1 MKNKTKVIS
10 IVIFISV
17 FSFMFLNA
25 QWIKTYGGSG
35 DDHALKLQQTS
46 DGGYIVAGQTC
57 SLEGSEL
64 DLRILKLDPNGT
76 IEWENTYTKFDSNNI
91 LSIQQTNN
99 GAYIV
104 AGHSIP
110 THPSQLTCFW
120 ILNLD
125 QGGNIDLQG
134 SFRWY
139 FESFIRS
146 IQQTGDGGYVLAG
159 HTRSFD
165 PGGEGCWVLKLSSS
179 GDIEWQRAYGGSSND
194 RAFFIQQTGDE
205 GYVLAGYTRSFGAGG
220 EDIWILKLSSSGDIE
235 WQRAYGGSSSD
246 RASFIQQTGDGG
258 YVLAGY
264 TRSFGAGEEDV
275 WILKLS
281 SSGDVEWQR
290 TYGGINEDNA
300 FSIYQT
306 AEGGYVVGSNT
317 RSFGAGEGD
326 IWVLKLSFSGDIEWQ
341 KTYGANFDENAN
353 FVQLLND
360 GSYVIAGSTSSFGNG
375 REDFCIL
382 KLAQDG
388 NIEVPC
394 RFINESNAGVLNTD
408 INPENTDVIAVDT
421 ELYVGMDE
429 LFFYQEV
436 TDTTDF
442 ELCSEKPLLAILTT
456 SGGTTNPK
464 SGTYVYELGTEISI
478 TAIPESNYRFREW
491 SGDALGQSNPLKIT
505 LDSDKSVKA
514 NFIRQYTLTIVA
526 GQGGTTDPEPGT
538 YTEDSGREI
547 AITAIPDKGYE
558 FSKWSGSFETSNPI
572 KIIMNKDKSIEANF
586 VRVFGDGD
594 YDNIFRIKC
603 FIATAVYGSPL
614 HPYVKVLQDFR
625 DKYLISSKIG
635 RKCVDLYY
643 RYSPRIAG
651 FISKHKSLRVMVRF
665 YLLPFVAFSYSM
677 VRFGPVTTIAAIFFV
692 FSLQIFFIFL
702 FQKRL
707 DMSETQIP

>member
-1 MKNKTKVIS
+1 MKSKTKVIS

-91 LSIQQTNN
+91 LSIQQTSN

-110 THPSQLTCFW
+110 THPSHLTCFW

-165 PGGEGCWVLKLSSS
+165 PGGEDCWVLKLSSS

-194 RAFFIQQTGDE
+194 RA
-205 GYVLAGYTRSFGAGG
+205 
-220 EDIWILKLSSSGDIE
+220 
-235 WQRAYGGSSSD
+235 
-246 RASFIQQTGDGG
+246 SFIQQTGNGG

-306 AEGGYVVGSNT
+306 VEGGYVVGSNT

-326 IWVLKLSFSGDIEWQ
+326 IWVLKLSSSGDIEWQ
-341 KTYGANFDENAN
+341 KTYGANFDEDAN
-353 FVQLLND
+353 FIQQSND
-360 GSYVIAGSTSSFGNG
+360 GSYVVAGSTSSFGNG

-464 SGTYVYELGTEISI
+464 SGTYVYEFGAEMSI
-478 TAIPESNYRFREW
+478 TAIPESKYRFREW

-514 NFIRQYTLTIVA
+514 NFIRQYTLTVVA
-526 GQGGTTDPEPGT
+526 GQGGTTDPEPGS

-547 AITAIPDKGYE
+547 TITAIPDKGYE
-558 FSKWSGSFETSNPI
+558 FSKWIGSFETSNPI

-594 YDNIFRIKC
+594 YDNLFRIKC

-614 HPYVKVLQDFR
+614 HPYVKVLRDFR

-635 RKCVDLYY
+635 RKFVDLYY

-651 FISKHKSLRVMVRF
+651 FISKHKSLRIMARF
-665 YLLPFVAFSYSM
+665 YLLLFVAFSYSM
-677 VRFGPVTTIAAIFFV
+677 VCFGPVPTIAAISFV
-692 FSLQIFFIFL
+692 FSLQVFFIFL
-702 FQKRL
+702 FQKRF
-707 DMSETQIP
+707 DKSRT